1 MLLSFTITAT
11 ATNFYGGNRNR
22 KAVCK
27 ASYEIDANDNLL
39 RDRKKREK
47 HKKNKEYTL
56 FTTLEKNK
64 KNKKYTY
71 FDPSDYQSWSSLG
84 LVDMSNASYSRKWFS
99 MVPDFPEKDSI
110 YKPFLKKDC
119 YKSMIAFGKVLDN
132 AKMNLAQCLGLD
144 FKKLGFLEPPQPKL
158 VVIKS
163 LEEYKKN
170 RDKKRKKRNPLQR
183 SCHRRRV
190 HAEGRAIDLQISWV
204 TDDNIWREI
213 IENEKKEALFS
224 QLESY
229 AKARFDFVKIQR
241 GSKKP
246 LLHVSCDDTD

>member
-1 MLLSFTITAT
+1 
-11 ATNFYGGNRNR
+11 
-22 KAVCK
+22 
-27 ASYEIDANDNLL
+27 LL
-39 RDRKKREK
+39 RDRKKRE

-56 FTTLEKNK
+56 FTMLEKNK
-64 KNKKYTY
+64 KNKKYTFFNASNY
-71 FDPSDYQSWSSLG
+71 ESWSSLG
-84 LVDMSNASYSRKWFS
+84 LVDMSTTKRKWFS
-99 MVPDFPEKDSI
+99 MVPDFPERDSI
-110 YKPFLKKDC
+110 YSPFLKKDC

-132 AKMNLAQCLGLD
+132 EKENLAQCLGLD

-163 LEEYKKN
+163 WEEYKKN
-170 RDKKRKKRNPLQR
+170 RTEEEHKKNRTKNRKKRNLLQR
-183 SCHRRRV
+183 SCHRKKV

-204 TDDNIWREI
+204 TDDNIWRQI
-213 IENEKKEALFS
+213 IEMKKKDALFS

-241 GSKKP
+241 GGKKP